1 MRFLVDPHTHTI
13 SSGHARS
20 TVRENALAAKQAG
33 MEAICCTDHGPA
45 MEGAAAGFI
54 VTVLSHGPEYIEGV
68 RVVNGTEANILD
80 YAGKLD
86 ISDRYLGHTDFA
98 IASMHDGI
106 VVPGSKAE
114 HTEAVLGALG
124 NPYIDVIGHPG
135 NPHFELD
142 IEAVVGEAKRRD
154 KLIEINNN
162 SFIYRKGSQP
172 NCLEFLR
179 LCRQKDVRVT
189 VSSDAH
195 ICYKIGRFEHAVRIL
210 EESGFPEELVV
221 SRSLEVFD
229 GYLRE
234 RKTRI
239 HGLCKRGQAGEDGK

>member
-33 MEAICCTDHGPA
+33 MEGICCTDHGPA
-45 MEGAAAGFI
+45 MEGAAVEFL
-54 VTVLSHGPEYIEGV
+54 VTVLSGGPEFIEGV

-80 YAGKLD
+80 YSGRLD
-86 ISDRYLGHTDFA
+86 ISDRYLEYTDFA
-98 IASMHDGI
+98 IASIHDGI
-106 VVPGSKAE
+106 VMPGSRTQ
-114 HTEAVLGALG
+114 HTEAMLGALG

-135 NPHFELD
+135 NPRFEAD
-142 IEAVVGEAKRRD
+142 AEAVVEAARRMN

-162 SFIYRKGSQP
+162 SFIYRKGSRP

-179 LCRQKDVRVT
+179 LCKQKDVRIT

-195 ICYKIGRFEHAVRIL
+195 ICYKIGCFEHAVRIL
-210 EESGFPEELVV
+210 GETGFPEELVV
-221 SRSLEVFD
+221 SRNLAAFSE
-229 GYLRE
+229 YLRE
-234 RKTRI
+234 LRTRI
-239 HGLCKRGQAGEDGK
+239 ETACKRGKAEKETR